1 MFKLLCIFWL
11 SITKILRYFY
21 SIKWILKNAG
31 KDAIS
36 SSKNLTSESS
46 PNSRETTMAAQT
58 LDPNCILDIERSA
71 RHLATSVDEMV
82 ENLSGVLHGKQIYST
97 ETINLYWDKTRN
109 EPTNLPNTYVSFQV
123 SRTLLLIPLKP
134 IETVYVKPVMQ
145 LMEILSQCTK

>member
-1 MFKLLCIFWL
+1 MFKLLYNFWFKPYENLTIFL
-11 SITKILRYFY
+11 FNKMNS
-21 SIKWILKNAG
+21 KNAG

-82 ENLSGVLHGKQIYST
+82 ENLSGLLHGK
-97 ETINLYWDKTRN
+97 
-109 EPTNLPNTYVSFQV
+109 
-123 SRTLLLIPLKP
+123 
-134 IETVYVKPVMQ
+134 
-145 LMEILSQCTK
+145 

>member
-11 SITKILRYFY
+11 RITKILRYFY

-82 ENLSGVLHGKQIYST
+82 ENLSGLLHGK
-97 ETINLYWDKTRN
+97 
-109 EPTNLPNTYVSFQV
+109 
-123 SRTLLLIPLKP
+123 
-134 IETVYVKPVMQ
+134 
-145 LMEILSQCTK
+145 